1 MRAIGLA
8 LSASLLFP
16 ALLVARE
23 SDGDLRVTKAVMA
36 RTMEEREPTGEATAF
51 PRDVGQIVCFTRLD
65 APADTVIY
73 HVWRHGETL
82 HAKVQLSVGEGSWR
96 TWSRKRIHPS
106 WTGEWTV
113 DIEDETGKVLETLR
127 FTIGGAEETRNA
139 PE

>member
-8 LSASLLFP
+8 LSASILLP
-16 ALLVARE
+16 ALLVAQE
-23 SDGDLRVTKAVMA
+23 AGKDLSVKKAVMA
-36 RTMEEREPTGEATAF
+36 RTMEEREPAGEATAF

-82 HAKVQLSVGEGSWR
+82 HAKVQLSVGAGSWR

-106 WTGEWTV
+106 WTGDWTV
-113 DIEDETGKVLETLR
+113 DIEDETGEVLETLR
-127 FTIGGAEETRNA
+127 FTIGGVEETRSA
-139 PE
+139 SE